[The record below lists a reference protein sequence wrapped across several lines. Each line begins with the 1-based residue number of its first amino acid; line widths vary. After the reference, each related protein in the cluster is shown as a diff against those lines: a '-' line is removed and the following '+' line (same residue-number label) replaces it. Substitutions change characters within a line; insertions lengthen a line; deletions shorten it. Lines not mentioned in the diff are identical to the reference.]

1 MKKKRLIGVI
11 TVKDNIAVQ
20 SFGYKRYL
28 PVGKPEILA
37 KNLDLWGADEIL
49 INDID
54 RSIKFKEPNFSLL
67 EKISNL
73 KLSTPIIYSGGIK
86 NVNDAVNVIKFGS
99 DRIMF
104 ETVFFK
110 NSQMVKKI
118 SSKIGAQGLILSLPV
133 VKVNN
138 KILRYCYL
146 SKKLFKISNEVN
158 KFFEKK
164 ILSECLITD
173 VINEGSVNNF
183 NFSILKKIDLKIQMI
198 IFGGVGSKE
207 KIKQCLH
214 RPNINAI
221 AIGNRLNYVENCFDI
236 LKKNNLKVFLR

>member
-11 TVKDNIAVQ
+11 TVKNNIAVQ

-37 KNLDLWGADEIL
+37 KNLDIWGVDEIL

-86 NVNDAVNVIKFGS
+86 NVDDAVNVIKFGS

-110 NSQMVKKI
+110 NSQIVEKI
-118 SSKIGAQGLILSLPV
+118 SNKIGSQGLILSLPV

-138 KILRYCYL
+138 KIFRYCYL
-146 SKKLFKISNEVN
+146 SKKFFKISKEVN
-158 KFFEKK
+158 EFFKKK
-164 ILSECLITD
+164 IISECLITD
-173 VINEGSVNNF
+173 VINEGSINNF
-183 NFSILKKIDLKIQMI
+183 DFSILKKIDLKIKMI
-198 IFGGVGSKE
+198 IFGGVESK
-207 KIKQCLH
+207 KTIKKCLYQS
-214 RPNINAI
+214 NINAV
-221 AIGNRLNYVENCFDI
+221 AVGNRLNYSENCIDI
-236 LKKNNLKVFLR
+236 LKKNQKVLR